1 MWKKKNFKNMIS
13 HFTSKQNAYLCEIQ
27 YLEILIGKMLMILL
41 SLAAE
46 YYGYELGLIMM
57 NAKSNNASG

>member
-1 MWKKKNFKNMIS
+1 
-13 HFTSKQNAYLCEIQ
+13 
-27 YLEILIGKMLMILL
+27 MILL